1 MEPKKTPLYER
12 HVSLGGQMVE
22 FAGHWMPVQ
31 FSGIVDEH
39 LSVRNEVGIF
49 DVSHMGEISISGDGA
64 LEYVNRLTTNNA
76 SKIDLCQAQ
85 YTAMLNDQ
93 GGVIDDLVVYRRRF
107 DYLLIVNAAN
117 LERDVAWVM
126 EHAPSNVRVDNQ
138 SDDTGQIA
146 LQGPRAIEVIQKV
159 TDDGEN
165 LTTLGYFR
173 SMGARIGDSVCLL
186 SRTGYTGEDGFE
198 IYAEADKI
206 AAIWDILIN
215 EVPKPKP
222 CGLGARDTLR
232 LEMAFR
238 LHGSDMDETTTPL
251 EAGLGWI
258 VKIEKGDFFGRE
270 ALVRQMEAG
279 IPRRLIGL
287 KSQAKRF
294 PRHGCKVVVDDKPV
308 GEVTSGGFSPSLD
321 SGIALAYVDSDHAKR
336 DLDFKIDIRGQLVDA
351 AYVKGPF
358 YKKPKP
364 E

>member
-1 MEPKKTPLYER
+1 VEPKKTPLYQR
-12 HVSLGGQMVE
+12 HVDLGGHMVP
-22 FAGHWMPVQ
+22 FAGYAMAVQ

-39 LSVRNEVGIF
+39 LSVRSGVGIF
-49 DVSHMGEISISGDGA
+49 DVSHMGEISVSGDGA
-64 LEYVNRLTTNNA
+64 LEYVNRLTTNDA

-85 YTAMLNDQ
+85 YTAMLNDD
-93 GGVIDDLVVYRRRF
+93 GGVIDDLVVYRRKY
-107 DYLLIVNAAN
+107 DYLMVVNAAN
-117 LERDVAWVM
+117 VPRDIAWVT
-126 EHAPSNVRVDNQ
+126 EHAPANVHIENQ

-146 LQGPRAIEVIQKV
+146 LQGPKAIGIMREVC
-159 TDDGEN
+159 DDGEN
-165 LTTLGYFR
+165 VAKLGYFR
-173 SMGARIGDSVCLL
+173 SMGVCIGNALCLV

-198 IYAEADKI
+198 IYTEAGKT
-206 AAIWDILIN
+206 AGVWDTLMNQI
-215 EVPKPKP
+215 PSPKP

-270 ALVRQMEAG
+270 ALVRRMQAG
-279 IPRRLIGL
+279 IPRKLIGL

-294 PRHGCKVVVDDKPV
+294 PRHGSKVLVGDRPV
-308 GEVTSGGFSPSLD
+308 GVVTSGGFSPSLG
-321 SGIALAYVDSDHAKR
+321 SGIALAYVDSDRAKR
-336 DLDFKIDIRGQLVDA
+336 DLDFKIDVRGQLIDA
-351 AYVKGPF
+351 TYVKGPF